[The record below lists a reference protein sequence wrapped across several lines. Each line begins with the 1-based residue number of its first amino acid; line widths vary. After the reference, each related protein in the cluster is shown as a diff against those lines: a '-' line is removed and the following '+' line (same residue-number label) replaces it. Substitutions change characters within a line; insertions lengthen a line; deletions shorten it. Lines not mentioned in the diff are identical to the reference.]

1 MCIADHIL
9 PLGDL
14 LIQVDLVNCGD
25 SKLWAVEVTS
35 LTPLITIFMFQMP
48 DQYVFIHQ
56 AVLEYAQREGLLS
69 ADAIRLDGFD
79 EESDES
85 PDDST

>member
-1 MCIADHIL
+1 M
-9 PLGDL
+9 
-14 LIQVDLVNCGD
+14 VDYYERL
-25 SKLWAVEVTS
+25 
-35 LTPLITIFMFQMP
+35 LTPTLSLFPQMP

-56 AVLEYAQREGLLS
+56 AVLEYAQRESLLS